1 MSIRKYVSLG
11 KLSLY
16 DEKIKT
22 LIDSKKNEAIE
33 SSDAY
38 ANSILN
44 EHLAQAVVVYVG
56 SGTPSDDTGNDNDIY
71 IDAG

>member
-22 LIDSKKNEAIE
+22 LIDSKKSEAIE
-33 SSDAY
+33 SSNAY

-56 SGTPSDDTGNDNDIY
+56 SGAPSNDTGNENDIY

>member
-33 SSDAY
+33 SSNAY

-44 EHLAQAVVVYVG
+44 EHFVLRIIKKAR
-56 SGTPSDDTGNDNDIY
+56 
-71 IDAG
+71 

>member
-22 LIDSKKNEAIE
+22 LKSNDPILAPDDSFVIQPNTKAIFVKGKKVNKEE
-33 SSDAY
+33 K
-38 ANSILN
+38 
-44 EHLAQAVVVYVG
+44 
-56 SGTPSDDTGNDNDIY
+56 
-71 IDAG
+71 